1 MNVFELDATY
11 VRSHTDALRNDAAS
25 LSPLSELPIPATGPL
40 ANFARATAG
49 AIRCSNGK
57 AEELQEA
64 CGDERADEDAQA
76 EAAAQQGERAGTERQ
91 RHPRGAHAQA
101 LMRIQ

>member
-1 MNVFELDATY
+1 MNVFELDATH
-11 VRSHTDALRNDAAS
+11 VRTHTDALRNDAAS

-64 CGDERADEDAQA
+64 ARRIAGNMDLTLQAAHCVDETTGLTLE
-76 EAAAQQGERAGTERQ
+76 
-91 RHPRGAHAQA
+91 GA
-101 LMRIQ
+101 L